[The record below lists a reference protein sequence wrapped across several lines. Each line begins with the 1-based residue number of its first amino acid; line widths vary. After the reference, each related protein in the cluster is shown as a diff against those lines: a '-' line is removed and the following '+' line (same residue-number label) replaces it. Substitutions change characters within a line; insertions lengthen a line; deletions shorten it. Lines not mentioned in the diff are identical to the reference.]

1 MFRLPETRKLR
12 LSLRELHILHVR
24 ARLSSKMPRRAS
36 LVEMRLNMAS
46 LKWYVYNRKYCLIS
60 VELSE
65 DYLRCFGELARQIYN

>member
-1 MFRLPETRKLR
+1 MFRLQSTRKVR

-36 LVEMRLNMAS
+36 LVEMKLHMDC
-46 LKWYVYNRKYCLIS
+46 LKWNVYNRAYCLIG

-65 DYLRCFGELARQIYN
+65 DFLRCFGELARQIYH